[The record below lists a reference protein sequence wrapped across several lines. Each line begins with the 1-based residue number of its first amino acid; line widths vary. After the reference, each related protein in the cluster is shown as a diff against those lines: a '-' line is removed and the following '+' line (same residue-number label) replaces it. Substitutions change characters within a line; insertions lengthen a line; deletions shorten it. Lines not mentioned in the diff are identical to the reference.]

1 MQTEANK
8 SLNQNIKPIRESS
21 VFSDIQKSVQN
32 KDQSAFSLLLA
43 MVTQDKMELDA
54 FHLPVNKVPQSKSD
68 LEKTFNV
75 VPQTLIGK
83 LNTEQDL
90 SFNQL
95 IHSKNK
101 DDVKLLLQLQP
112 QPLITR
118 GDDSINSINLPA
130 QLVNSLGINQK
141 AKLYKDIQSEQQMSD
156 VNVMSTLKEA
166 NSLVTK
172 PSNDIEM
179 DIDTWFSVLE
189 QARTLSKVA

>member
-8 SLNQNIKPIRESS
+8 SLNQSIKPIRESS

-54 FHLPVNKVPQSKSD
+54 FHLPVNKVPKSKSD

-83 LNTEQDL
+83 VNNEQDL
-90 SFNQL
+90 LFNQL

-101 DDVKLLLQLQP
+101 EDVKLLLQLQP

-118 GDDSINSINLPA
+118 SDDSSNSINLPA
-130 QLVNSLGINQK
+130 QLINSLGINQK
-141 AKLYKDIQSEQQMSD
+141 AKLYQDIQSKQQMSD
-156 VNVMSTLKEA
+156 VNVMSTLKEVD
-166 NSLVTK
+166 SLITK
-172 PSNDIEM
+172 PNNDMEM
-179 DIDTWFSVLE
+179 DIDSWFSVLE